1 MAAISLSKLNKHYGS
16 LFHAVKDVDLEIAD
30 KEFVALVGPS
40 GCGKSTTLRMIAGLE
55 DITSGDIRIGDRV
68 VNHLPPRDRDIAMVF
83 QNYALYQHMSVYD
96 NLAFGLRNKKTPE
109 AEIKAAIDRA
119 AGMLGL
125 HELLQRKPKQLSG
138 GQQQRVA
145 LGRCIVRNPQVF
157 LFDEPLSNLDAKL
170 RAQMRIEIKRLHAAI
185 PTTSV
190 FVTHDQVE
198 AMTLGDRVVI
208 MRDGRVQQIGTPL
221 QVYGKP
227 ANKFVAGFIGAP
239 AMNFVDVTVR
249 SEAGATAVEA
259 AGLKLT
265 VGDAD
270 ARALAAYNGK
280 PRDHGRAARA
290 SRARRRRA
298 GPKLRCPRRGRR
310 AARLRDPARDQG
322 RQPQR
327 HGGPRARGDRDRQRR
342 SGPRLGAARPAA
354 FLRSGDRA
362 ADYGLKLVCSVIA
375 GLDPAIHR
383 LRIDRPKMD
392 GCPGQARACTELTA
406 SPHRS
411 GWQTL
416 PWSGCAFPA
425 TSHIP
430 APNPRICG

>member
-1 MAAISLSKLNKHYGS
+1 M
-16 LFHAVKDVDLEIAD
+16 
-30 KEFVALVGPS
+30 VGPS

-55 DITSGDIRIGDRV
+55 DITSGDIRIGDRI

-96 NLAFGLRNKKTPE
+96 NLAFGLRNKKTSE

-125 HELLQRKPKQLSG
+125 HGMLQRKPKQLSG

-208 MRDGRVQQIGTPL
+208 MREGRIQQIGTPL
-221 QVYGKP
+221 AVYGKP

-239 AMNFVDVTVR
+239 AMNFIDVTVH
-249 SEAGATAVEA
+249 SEAGAVAVEA
-259 AGLKLT
+259 AGLRLT
-265 VGDAD
+265 VSAAD
-270 ARALAAYNGK
+270 ARGLAAYG
-280 PRDHGRAARA
+280 GRARDLRRA
-290 SRARRRRA
+290 AGTSCARRWRA
-298 GPKLRCPRRGRR
+298 GHQLRCPRRSRR
-310 AARLRDPARDQG
+310 TTRLRDPSRNQ
-322 RQPQR
+322 
-327 HGGPRARGDRDRQRR
+327 
-342 SGPRLGAARPAA
+342 
-354 FLRSGDRA
+354 
-362 ADYGLKLVCSVIA
+362 
-375 GLDPAIHR
+375 
-383 LRIDRPKMD
+383 
-392 GCPGQARACTELTA
+392 
-406 SPHRS
+406 
-411 GWQTL
+411 GWQ
-416 PWSGCAFPA
+416 P
-425 TSHIP
+425 
-430 APNPRICG
+430 

>member
-30 KEFVALVGPS
+30 KEFEALVGPS

-55 DITSGDIRIGDRV
+55 DISSGDIRIGDRV
-68 VNHLPPRDRDIAMVF
+68 VNDLPPRDRDIAMVF

-125 HELLQRKPKQLSG
+125 HELLARKPKQLSG

-145 LGRCIVRNPQVF
+145 LGRCIVRNPEVF

-208 MRDGRVQQIGTPL
+208 MRDGRVQQVGTPL

-239 AMNFVDVTVR
+239 AMNFVTVTVR
-249 SEAGATAVEA
+249 SEGGGATTVEA
-259 AGLKLT
+259 TGMKLT
-265 VGDAD
+265 VSDAH
-270 ARALAAYNGK
+270 ARALAACNGK
-280 PRDHGRAARA
+280 PVIMG
-290 SRARRRRA
+290 
-298 GPKLRCPRRGRR
+298 
-310 AARLRDPARDQG
+310 
-322 RQPQR
+322 
-327 HGGPRARGDRDRQRR
+327 
-342 SGPRLGAARPAA
+342 ARPEHLALGEGA
-354 FLRSGDRA
+354 PGASFEAHVEVVEQLGSEILLETRVGSHGITVARVPAETVIVSGDKVRISA
-362 ADYGLKLVCSVIA
+362 QLGRLHFF
-375 GLDPAIHR
+375 DPES
-383 LRIDRPKMD
+383 
-392 GCPGQARACTELTA
+392 ELPIT
-406 SPHRS
+406 
-411 GWQTL
+411 
-416 PWSGCAFPA
+416 
-425 TSHIP
+425 
-430 APNPRICG
+430 N

>member
-55 DITSGDIRIGDRV
+55 DISSGEIRIGGRL
-68 VNHLPPRDRDIAMVF
+68 VNDLPPRDRDVAMVF

-96 NLAFGLRNKKTPE
+96 NLAFGLRNKRVAE
-109 AEIKAAIDRA
+109 SEIKGAIDRA
-119 AGMLGL
+119 ADILGL

-170 RAQMRIEIKRLHAAI
+170 RARMRVEIKRLHAQI

-190 FVTHDQVE
+190 FVTHDQIE

-208 MRDGRVQQIGTPL
+208 MRDGHVQQVGSPL
-221 QVYGKP
+221 AVYEKP

-249 SEAGATAVEA
+249 GGNVET
-259 AGLKLT
+259 AGLKLSPDRPLAAHDGKPLVMGIRPEHLA
-265 VGDAD
+265 VGEGAPGSSFD
-270 ARALAAYNGK
+270 ARVEVVEQLGSEILLETRVGADSITVARVSAEMKVAPGDQVRLSAQ
-280 PRDHGRAARA
+280 PGR
-290 SRARRRRA
+290 
-298 GPKLRCPRRGRR
+298 LHFF
-310 AARLRDPARDQG
+310 DPG
-322 RQPQR
+322 TELP
-327 HGGPRARGDRDRQRR
+327 
-342 SGPRLGAARPAA
+342 
-354 FLRSGDRA
+354 
-362 ADYGLKLVCSVIA
+362 IA
-375 GLDPAIHR
+375 G
-383 LRIDRPKMD
+383 
-392 GCPGQARACTELTA
+392 
-406 SPHRS
+406 
-411 GWQTL
+411 
-416 PWSGCAFPA
+416 
-425 TSHIP
+425 
-430 APNPRICG
+430 